1 MKDKKKIVFV
11 TGSYPPQFCG
21 VGDYTSKLL
30 SCLLKKEEFSFD
42 LFYKSEWSLKNFLKY
57 YKELLSKKTDFY
69 HFQYPTEG
77 YGYSFLPLFLIVAL
91 AHKNTVTT
99 IHELSSRNLMAYI
112 YTLLLVF
119 FSKTVIVSNEL
130 ERKHASRF
138 LFNSNKIKVIPIASN
153 INASDFSKNKFVDR
167 EIDLAYFGHI
177 RPLKGIEDFIET
189 VSFLPKLLD
198 VALIGQSLKNYELFF
213 DEIKEK
219 SEKLNIKVIANKE
232 AEEVANILSNVKI
245 VYLPFPDG
253 VSNRRGTLLASI
265 QNGCV
270 VVSTESEYDKFNI
283 FFGEY
288 CYLVK
293 SNSEAVVIIE
303 KLLNDGYQ
311 EKDTDK
317 IKDIFSWDNIANQ
330 HIDIY
335 ST

>member
-1 MKDKKKIVFV
+1 MKNKIKIVFV

-21 VGDYTSKLL
+21 VGDYTFKLL
-30 SCLLKKEEFSFD
+30 SCLNKKEEFSFD
-42 LFYKSEWSLKNFLKY
+42 LFYKSEWSLKYFLKY
-57 YKELLSKKTDFY
+57 FKELLFKKADFY

-77 YGYSFLPLFLIVAL
+77 YGYSLLPLFLIFL
-91 AHKNTVTT
+91 LPRKNTVIT
-99 IHELSSRNLMAYI
+99 IHELSSRNLLAYI

-130 ERKHASRF
+130 EKKHASRF

-189 VSFLPKLLD
+189 VSFLPKNRE

-219 SEKLNIKVIANKE
+219 SEKLKIKVIANKE
-232 AEEVANILSNVKI
+232 ANEVADILSNVKI

-265 QNGCV
+265 QNGCL
-270 VVSTESEYDKFNI
+270 VVSTESEYGKFNI

-293 SNSEAVVIIE
+293 SNTEAVLIIE
-303 KLLNDGYQ
+303 KLLNGAYVV
-311 EKDTDK
+311 KDTDK
-317 IKDIFSWDNIANQ
+317 IKDIFSWDNVTNE
-330 HIDIY
+330 HVNIY
-335 ST
+335 NS